1 VQSKIAARSCHM
13 VDIQHDYDVII
24 AGYGP
29 TGAVAAA
36 CLGAAGV
43 RTLVVEPQAD
53 IYPLPRAVHFDDE
66 IMQIFQ
72 RLGINDAVLEHATP
86 STGYEFRAAD
96 GQVLL
101 RFSEG
106 AIDTPSGWKSGYLFH
121 QPGIER
127 AIRAKAQSH
136 ASVTIL
142 LGASVTNVRQDAD
155 HVICMIDNARPVSAR
170 FLIAADGAN
179 SPIRTQLGLGIDDYG
194 FDEPWLVVD
203 ALVRDAA
210 RLPTINLQICDPA
223 RPTTCVYIG
232 KGRHRWEFML
242 LPGETPA
249 IAGDDAFIAALFAPW
264 DCEGAITVE
273 RRAVYR
279 FHAKVAQRWKDG
291 AVLLAGD
298 AAHQMPPFA
307 GQGMCSGIRDAV
319 NIAWKIDAIINSGAD
334 VALLET
340 YQIERE
346 ANVRAY
352 VELAIGMGQ
361 VVCTLD
367 PDVAA
372 ARDAHMLAERAAG
385 VEPLRPPAMPPICG
399 AVLEDAPTAGERFYQ
414 PWTPRNG
421 LHVGLEDVLGR
432 AAWLITRT
440 ATDAPIPG
448 DVAAACIGN
457 PVLNGFD
464 DSLSDWLDTNGVEAV
479 LVRPDRYIFG
489 GGTAA
494 NLLNGWRAITAAQ
507 KESLPV

>member
-1 VQSKIAARSCHM
+1 MADVQY
-13 VDIQHDYDVII
+13 DYDVVI

-72 RLGINDAVLEHATP
+72 RLGIHDAVLEHATP

-127 AIRAKAQSH
+127 AIRAKAESH
-136 ASVTIL
+136 ASVTVL
-142 LGASVTNVRQDAD
+142 LGTPVTNVQQSAD
-155 HVICMIDNARPVSAR
+155 HVVCTIDGTRQVSSR

-179 SPIRTQLGLGIDDYG
+179 SPIRTQFGIGLDDYG

-203 ALVRDAA
+203 ALVNDAA

-249 IAGDDAFIAALFAPW
+249 IAGDDAFIAKLFAPW
-264 DCEGAITVE
+264 DCDGAITVE

-279 FHAKVAQRWKDG
+279 FHAKVAQRWKEG

-319 NIAWKIDAIINSGAD
+319 NIAWKIDAIINGGAD
-334 VALLET
+334 AALLET

-346 ANVRAY
+346 ANVRTY

-367 PDVAA
+367 PEVAA

-385 VEPLRPPAMPPICG
+385 IEPLRPPAMPPICG

-414 PWTPRNG
+414 PWTVRND
-421 LHVGLEDVLGR
+421 VRIGLEDVLGR
-432 AAWLITRT
+432 TAWLISRT
-440 ATDAPIPG
+440 APDMIIPA
-448 DVAAACIGN
+448 DVAASWVGARA
-457 PVLNGFD
+457 LNGFD
-464 DSLSDWLDTNGVEAV
+464 DSLTSWLDTHGVDAV
-479 LVRPDRYIFG
+479 LVRPDRYVFG
-489 GGTAA
+489 GGSAA
-494 NLLNGWRAITAAQ
+494 NLLNSWRAITAA
-507 KESLPV
+507 SRLALPV